1 MIQDYLII
9 GVFLIASFIF
19 GMVVLLTASIV
30 RPKKPNKEK
39 LSTYECGVE
48 TTGPTWIRFKV
59 SYFMYGLVFLLFD
72 VETVFLLP
80 WAVKFKSLGLFALFE
95 MVIFV
100 GILII
105 GLWYAWKEGALEWK

>member
-1 MIQDYLII
+1 MVQDYLII
-9 GVFLIASFIF
+9 GNFLIASFIF
-19 GMVVLLTASIV
+19 GIVVLLTSSFV
-30 RPKKPNKEK
+30 RPKKPNKDK

-48 TTGPTWIRFKV
+48 TTGPTWIRFKI

-72 VETVFLLP
+72 VETIFLLP
-80 WAVKFKSLGLFALFE
+80 WAVKFKSLSLFALFE
-95 MVIFV
+95 MIIFV

>member
-1 MIQDYLII
+1 MIKDFLII
-9 GVFLIASFIF
+9 GIFLVAAFVFSMI
-19 GMVVLLTASIV
+19 VLLVASVV

-48 TTGPTWIRFKV
+48 TTGPTWIRFKI
-59 SYFMYGLVFLLFD
+59 SYFMYALVFLLFD

-80 WAVKFKSLGLFALFE
+80 WAMKFKVLNLFALGE
-95 MVIFV
+95 MFIFI

-105 GLWYAWKEGALEWK
+105 GLLYAWKEGALEWK

>member
-1 MIQDYLII
+1 MIQDFLII
-9 GVFLIASFIF
+9 GIFLIASFIF
-19 GMVVLLTASIV
+19 GMVVLLTASFI
-30 RPKKPNKEK
+30 RPNKPNKEK

-48 TTGPTWIRFKV
+48 TTGSTWIRFKV
-59 SYFMYGLVFLLFD
+59 SYFMYALVFLLFD

-80 WAVKFKSLGLFALFE
+80 WAVKFKTLGLFAFAE
-95 MVIFV
+95 MFIFI

>member
-1 MIQDYLII
+1 MLQNFLMIGIFF
-9 GVFLIASFIF
+9 VASFVF
-19 GMVVLLTASIV
+19 GMVVLLTAFLV
-30 RPKKPNKEK
+30 RPNNPNKEK

-48 TTGPTWIRFKV
+48 TTGPTWIRFKA
-59 SYFMYGLVFLLFD
+59 SYFMYALVFLFFD

-80 WAVKFKSLGLFALFE
+80 WAVKFKTLGLFAFAE
-95 MVIFV
+95 MFIFI